1 MRLST
6 FLLLKVPI
14 IKPQEISAGVLLR
27 CQVVACVY
35 HGSYNVE
42 KYLNF
47 SRRLER
53 SLNSN
58 KVLEK
63 YLISL

>member
-14 IKPQEISAGVLLR
+14 TKPQEISAGVLLR
-27 CQVVACVY
+27 CQVVACV
-35 HGSYNVE
+35 SWFVE